1 MTGPELLSALRG
13 ASVTERGHLARLT
26 IEVSDNGIL
35 VTAHDRLG
43 FTVRAGS
50 SADVRDLARLVAE
63 VTR

>member
-1 MTGPELLSALRG
+1 MTGPEMLSALRC
-13 ASVTERGHLARLT
+13 ASVTERGHLTRLT

-43 FTVRAGS
+43 FVVRS
-50 SADVRDLARLVAE
+50 SHGGDVRDLARLVEE